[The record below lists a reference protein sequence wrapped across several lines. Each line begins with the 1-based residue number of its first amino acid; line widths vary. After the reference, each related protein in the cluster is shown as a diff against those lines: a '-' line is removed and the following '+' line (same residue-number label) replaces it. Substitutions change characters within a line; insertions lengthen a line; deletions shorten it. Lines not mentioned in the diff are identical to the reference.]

1 MKHRRLS
8 TRGLLIL
15 FTCIFLG
22 CVFFLSAFA
31 FYLDKN
37 GVGPEEEAVSGE
49 LMIGPYSH
57 NNEFLDEFKIT
68 VDSKESLAD
77 MRKLESSVKNCTLKE
92 YTDLILW
99 DAQFSYVKE
108 DGSKEERTYRKTG
121 LSDDVNK
128 FLDKYYKP

>member
-1 MKHRRLS
+1 
-8 TRGLLIL
+8 
-15 FTCIFLG
+15 
-22 CVFFLSAFA
+22 
-31 FYLDKN
+31 
-37 GVGPEEEAVSGE
+37 
-49 LMIGPYSH
+49 MIGPYSH

-77 MRKLESSVKNCTLKE
+77 MRKFESSVKNCTLKE
-92 YTDLILW
+92 YTDFILW
-99 DAQFSYVKE
+99 DARFSYVKE